1 MPDLKVK
8 IGLIGKFDMLK
19 FKNMKKVREQAIQA
33 APAKEVSGEFAI
45 NKNAKAYHPDYLT
58 LVVDEVIDHGAA
70 ASKTYVLKSKDGK
83 ALPYFRAGM
92 YLSLKLD
99 IDGSAVT
106 RAYSICSSPKKALE
120 GKYELTVRA
129 NPNGFVADKLLE
141 NLKVGD
147 EVISS
152 SPKGNFYYEDLRD
165 GENVIAVAGGAGIT
179 PFMAMAQA
187 IADGIEKF
195 NLTIIFNSR
204 TEDSILFK
212 QELDAVCAKT
222 DKVKVVNVLS
232 REEKDGYEHGH
243 ITAELIKKYAPE
255 SYSVYICGPEKMY
268 KSVLEEVRKLGV
280 PERLI
285 RHEAL
290 GMTATVWEEAGYPV
304 ECKDKVF
311 NLTVKQGANEYSI
324 PCSANEPILVAIER
338 AGIKAPSRCRA
349 GECGWCRSKLISGT
363 FFVPAEKEYRRWA
376 DIEYNYVHP
385 CCTFATSDIVLEV
398 PGVYY

>member
-33 APAKEVSGEFAI
+33 APANEIKGEFAI
-45 NKNAKAYHPDYLT
+45 NKNAKAYHPDFLK

-70 ASKTYVLKSKDGK
+70 ASKSFVLKSKDGK
-83 ALPYFRAGM
+83 ALPYFRAGQ
-92 YLSLKLD
+92 YISLKLN
-99 IDGSAVT
+99 IEGSEVT
-106 RAYSICSSPKKALE
+106 RAYSLCSSPKKALG
-120 GKYELTVRA
+120 GKYEIAVRA

-141 NLKVGD
+141 TLKVGD
-147 EVISS
+147 EVIAS

-165 GENVIAVAGGAGIT
+165 GENVVAIAGGAGIT

-187 IADGIEKF
+187 IADGVEKF

-204 TEDSILFK
+204 TEENILFK
-212 QELDAVCAKT
+212 KELDAVCAKT
-222 DKVKVVNVLS
+222 NKVKVVHVLS
-232 REEKDGYEHGH
+232 REEKAGFEKGH
-243 ITAELIKKYAPE
+243 ITAELIKKYAPA
-255 SYSVYICGPEKMY
+255 SFAVYICGPEKMY
-268 KSVLEEVRKLGV
+268 KSVLNEVKALGV
-280 PERLI
+280 PQRLI

-290 GMTATVWEEAGYPV
+290 GMTTTVWEEAGYPA

-311 NLTVKQGANEYSI
+311 ELTVKQGANEYKI
-324 PCSANEPILVAIER
+324 PCAANEPILVAIER

-349 GECGWCRSKLISGT
+349 GECGWCRSKLLSGT
-363 FFVPAEKEYRRWA
+363 FFVPADKEYRRWS
-376 DIEYNYVHP
+376 DKENNYVHP